1 MTTKPLQVS
10 LLVTSRLPEIVRK
23 AHAGMRT
30 IVMHWERPMGMSLH
44 PYIPV
49 DNAGSVIGCSAIE
62 DEVAEALYS
71 PLACAPADK
80 LIHVFLFGWK
90 IAPQCA
96 VLQRALNELLHFLD
110 FAGEQQLV
118 VHLANA
124 HRRIVSDDIA
134 GPNIH
139 LSIGRFAIL
148 PRQKILPGDGC
159 CTFYTLPR
167 KDIEGKAHL
176 HHMHIKIFKEFG
188 EHFFLRPHIVFFVA

>member
-1 MTTKPLQVS
+1 
-10 LLVTSRLPEIVRK
+10 
-23 AHAGMRT
+23 MRT
-30 IVMHWERPMGMSLH
+30 IVVHQERPIRVSLH
-44 PYIPV
+44 PHIPV
-49 DNAGSVIGCSAIE
+49 DDAGSIIGRSAVKHQI
-62 DEVAEALYS
+62 AEARCS

-110 FAGEQQLV
+110 LAGEQQLV

-139 LSIGRFAIL
+139 LSIGRFAGL
-148 PRQKILPGDGC
+148 PR
-159 CTFYTLPR
+159 
-167 KDIEGKAHL
+167 
-176 HHMHIKIFKEFG
+176 
-188 EHFFLRPHIVFFVA
+188 